1 MSLGI
6 IFQPVDATT
15 ARHLPALA
23 SLMLDEANEAG
34 DETIEVTVQARLR
47 AVSYLLISTA
57 DFFGDLIIGDLE
69 IEADAD
75 AEYIREQ
82 ECEHARYAALIDQ
95 ANALAA
101 TLSGLADQLDRRVR
115 AEWAQADRVI
125 AEALRFMERPAS

>member
-6 IFQPVDATT
+6 IFQPVDVTT

-23 SLMLDEANEAG
+23 SLMLNEVNEAG
-34 DETIEVTVQARLR
+34 DETIEVTVQARLQ
-47 AVSYLLISTA
+47 AVSYLLACAA
-57 DFFGDLIIGDLE
+57 DFLADLLVGGLE
-69 IEADAD
+69 IEADWD

-82 ECEHARYAALIDQ
+82 EGVHARYAALIDQ

-101 TLSGLADQLDRRVR
+101 TLTSLADQLDRRVR

-125 AEALRFMERPAS
+125 AEALRFMERSAS

>member
-47 AVSYLLISTA
+47 AVSYLLACAA
-57 DFFGDLIIGDLE
+57 DFFADLLVGGLE
-69 IEADAD
+69 IEEDWS
-75 AEYIREQ
+75 AEWVREQ
-82 ECEHARYAALIDQ
+82 ERLDARYEALIDQ
-95 ANALAA
+95 ADALAV
-101 TLSGLADQLDRRVR
+101 TLTDLTGEIDQHVMG
-115 AEWAQADRVI
+115 EQA
-125 AEALRFMERPAS
+125 S